1 MTFDGHNFGP
11 QVYDNWKDYCETQ
24 ESLHRFDDDTYAH
37 VPRLSIVTLAFLEA
51 CCRAQ
56 ADRLSGKEAQSFQ
69 LRVYDVCATMRQQQD
84 RKVQATL
91 PRPRK
96 ASHHFADSSSGIDS
110 SVR

>member
-1 MTFDGHNFGP
+1 MA
-11 QVYDNWKDYCETQ
+11 QVYDDWKDYCATQ
-24 ESLHRFDDDTYAH
+24 EALHRFDDDTYTN

-51 CCRAQ
+51 CCRAAASQ
-56 ADRLSGKEAQSFQ
+56 SGGKEGQSYQ

-96 ASHHFADSSSGIDS
+96 ASHHFADAAGE
-110 SVR
+110 